1 MATKKQNDGMVEAV
15 CLRDSHFGN
24 VGDVVTL
31 SENDTK
37 IGSEMGAIDSHPS
50 AVAYAKENK

>member
-1 MATKKQNDGMVEAV
+1 MATKKQNDGMIEAV

-24 VGDVVTL
+24 VGDVVAL
-31 SENDTK
+31 SENDVR
-37 IGSEMGAIDSHPS
+37 IGEEMGAIDSQPR

>member
-1 MATKKQNDGMVEAV
+1 MATKKQNDGMIEAV

-31 SENDTK
+31 SENDAKT
-37 IGSEMGAIDSHPS
+37 GEEMGSIDSHPS